1 MVMKRDEARCNEYVL
16 ETSGSSFAKCLAV
29 EGVDTTRTYTNRF
42 TEIHEVLGIEAA
54 RAAILRELTQVLS
67 FDGSYV
73 NARHLGILC
82 DGMTFR
88 GHVSAISRH
97 GIN

>member
-1 MVMKRDEARCNEYVL
+1 MPRICL
-16 ETSGSSFAKCLAV
+16 ETSGSNFAATLTV
-29 EGVDTTRTYTNRF
+29 EGIDPTRTYTNRF
-42 TEIHEVLGIEAA
+42 TEIHAVLGIEAA
-54 RAAILRELTQVLS
+54 RAAILREATQVLS

-73 NARHLGILC
+73 NARHLGVLC

-97 GIN
+97 GINKS